1 MMNNSFIANCPQ
13 NEDKAIENL
22 LNAFIDN
29 LDKKSKEQYRQ
40 VRNILEKKNRI
51 QYRCREEFSA
61 FACQTYCK
69 RPHR

>member
-1 MMNNSFIANCPQ
+1 MNNSFIANCPQ

-40 VRNILEKKNRI
+40 VRNILEKK
-51 QYRCREEFSA
+51 
-61 FACQTYCK
+61 
-69 RPHR
+69 